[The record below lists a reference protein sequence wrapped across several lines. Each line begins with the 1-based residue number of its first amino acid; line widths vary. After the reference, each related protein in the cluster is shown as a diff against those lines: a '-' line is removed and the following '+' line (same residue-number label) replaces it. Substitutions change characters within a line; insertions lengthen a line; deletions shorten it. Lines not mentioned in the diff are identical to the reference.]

1 MYKLVDAMPYSRLFT
16 QVDPVVELRK
26 HNMAPTITR
35 EKSTKRLQSN
45 TTGMVWTGVE
55 KETSKLRERSSRSKN
70 PEISSSTVR
79 YPSSSKWNREGST
92 LGEYSR
98 KVKFPSNFSQQKG
111 KWGIYQ
117 SKAKGKIG
125 LPSKDQPE
133 TKTTWKTLQM
143 LKDATTI
150 TAKRRQSGQSE
161 TPEKLRVNSSRKR
174 SLSVPLNGRETYS
187 ISTIVK
193 ARSLAMKWRGNK
205 GRQGRRHTMLPTIT
219 DDSTKFSLCANVKR
233 SPQFEEVVKLLEG
246 DQNIDDAVSG
256 FKLLQLK

>member
-1 MYKLVDAMPYSRLFT
+1 MPYNCTFT

-26 HNMAPTITR
+26 HNMAPTMIR
-35 EKSTKRLQSN
+35 EKATKRLQSG
-45 TTGMVWTGVE
+45 TTRMALTYFE
-55 KETSKLRERSSRSKN
+55 NATSRVRERSTRSKT

-79 YPSSSKWNREGST
+79 YPSSSKLNREGST
-92 LGEYSR
+92 FSESSR
-98 KVKFPSNFSQQKG
+98 KVKFPSNFSQQNG
-111 KWGIYQ
+111 KWDIYQ

-133 TKTTWKTLQM
+133 TKTTGKPLEM
-143 LKDATTI
+143 LKDGTTI
-150 TAKRRQSGQSE
+150 SAKRRQGE
-161 TPEKLRVNSSRKR
+161 TLEKLRVNSSRKR
-174 SLSVPLNGRETYS
+174 SLSVPLDAKETYS

-205 GRQGRRHTMLPTIT
+205 GLKQGRRNTILPTIT

-233 SPQFEEVVKLLEG
+233 SPQFEEVIKLLEG
-246 DQNIDDAVSG
+246 DQDMDDAVSA